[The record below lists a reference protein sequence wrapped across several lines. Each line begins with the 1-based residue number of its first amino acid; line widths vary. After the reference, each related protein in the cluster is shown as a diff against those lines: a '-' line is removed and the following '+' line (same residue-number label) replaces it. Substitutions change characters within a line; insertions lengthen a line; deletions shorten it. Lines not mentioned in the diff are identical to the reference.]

1 MDNSGSRDQGD
12 WVKPARYVL
21 VFANAGDEV
30 ADRFVRRHA
39 RRGVRLVTPRDLSQA
54 GWLCEFQDGT
64 ASAQAVVEGRPVPQ
78 SRLAGVIARL
88 GCVTTADVPHIDAAD
103 RTYVAAE
110 MQAFLAAW
118 LHTLPCPVLNP
129 PSTTCLAGNWWSPHK
144 WVQTAARLGVRVS
157 AIKQGADWRAPRRR
171 HQPAARRATAT
182 DVTIVGPRTI
192 GKASPRLVQQARMLG
207 RAAGLDFVTVRFSSP
222 TEDAVFLGATLWP
235 DLGDATIAEAVL
247 RHLWRQ
253 SQQIPVI
260 AATA

>member
-1 MDNSGSRDQGD
+1 
-12 WVKPARYVL
+12 VKSIRYVL

-30 ADRFVRRHA
+30 ADRFARRHA
-39 RRGVRLVTPRDLSQA
+39 RRGVRLVTPRDLSRA
-54 GWLCEFQDGT
+54 GWLCEFHEGA

-88 GCVTTADVPHIDAAD
+88 GCVTTADVPHIHTVD
-103 RTYVAAE
+103 RAYVAAE

-118 LHTLPCPVLNP
+118 LHALPCPVLNR

-144 WVQTAARLGVRVS
+144 WIQTAVRLGIPVS
-157 AIKQGADWRAPRRR
+157 ALDQRVDGRAHQRR
-171 HQPAARRATAT
+171 HHPTTRDTSIT
-182 DVTIVGPRTI
+182 DVTIVGSRTI
-192 GKASPRLVQQARMLG
+192 GQASPCLVRQARMLS

-222 TEDAVFLGATLWP
+222 TDEAVFLDATLWP
-235 DLGDATIAEAVL
+235 DLADPTIAEAVL

-253 SQQIPVI
+253 PRQLSGI